1 MPLPELA
8 GILISLGLGAPVQ
21 SKERTE
27 APGGGPSSPGRM
39 SGFQRPHLSRRLSAQ
54 VNTEGPLHP
63 ENFLDVCRTGSVRQ
77 NWSHGDLGLRR
88 AWETMSGV
96 PLAQVP
102 SRPRGRPPLPRV
114 LWTAPGLPLGAC
126 ARRHR
131 AASLICLFCFLLSQ
145 NILFR
150 RCHFD

>member
-39 SGFQRPHLSRRLSAQ
+39 SGFQRPHLSGRLSAQ

-102 SRPRGRPPLPRV
+102 SRPRGRPPPSPCPVDGTRPSSRGLCPEAQSSLANLFV
-114 LWTAPGLPLGAC
+114 LFSVEPKHLVQEV
-126 ARRHR
+126 
-131 AASLICLFCFLLSQ
+131 SF
-145 NILFR
+145 
-150 RCHFD
+150 